1 MSHSTGIFG
10 ESPHSSIF
18 LGELLLRGFPSPF
31 CHLFFGPGYMGRAK
45 ASVCPKGGYDY
56 SLSGCTP
63 KKCTAPSAK
72 SLHAYEV
79 SDAPSVVKEWVGG
92 GWISNMYLI
101 SSYCII
107 YNIL

>member
-1 MSHSTGIFG
+1 M
-10 ESPHSSIF
+10 
-18 LGELLLRGFPSPF
+18 GELLFRGFPHF
-31 CHLFFGPGYMGRAK
+31 ATFLLGPGYMGRAK

-79 SDAPSVVKEWVGG
+79 SDAPSVVEWVGG
-92 GWISNMYLI
+92 GWISNMYIL
-101 SSYCII
+101 SYCII

>member
-1 MSHSTGIFG
+1 VKVHIPAFFWVNCFFVAFH
-10 ESPHSSIF
+10 PHF
-18 LGELLLRGFPSPF
+18 ATVR
-31 CHLFFGPGYMGRAK
+31 GPGYMGRAK

-79 SDAPSVVKEWVGG
+79 SNAPSVVKEWVGG

-101 SSYCII
+101 LSYCII
-107 YNIL
+107 YDIL